1 MNRTILALLFL
12 LAVQVLL
19 AGVLAW
25 SGKNELDERQQLL
38 PAGRELQVDE
48 IRIADAADSEVVLR
62 QVHGQW
68 LLPELQNLPAS
79 QQRVTRLLE
88 TLARQPHGFPVANSA
103 AARQRYR
110 VTSYQFHRRLG
121 FYHGQELLETVYLG
135 RSPAYRQVYA
145 RNSRSNDI
153 YSLRY
158 SNHDAPAT
166 ANAWLDRNLLQ
177 VAAPS
182 RMEIAG
188 LRLER
193 SNDQQWRTRDGHR
206 ADGKAVERLLKLL
219 RELKVTGLAD
229 EDMQRSLAEDGAA
242 QRIIRLRQ
250 GGQDRVLE
258 LLVLEGQFYAK
269 DARYPLFFIVDPRQY
284 LALLQFDR
292 QRLTGASAAQV
303 APSKSIE
310 ETGN

>member
-12 LAVQVLL
+12 LAVQAGL
-19 AGVLAW
+19 AGLLSW
-25 SGKNELDERQQLL
+25 TGNSEFEERQQLL

-48 IRIADAADSEVVLR
+48 IRIADATDSEVVLR
-62 QVHGQW
+62 QVQGQW

-79 QQRVTRLLE
+79 QQRVSRLLE
-88 TLARQPHGFPVANSA
+88 TLARQPHGFPVADSA

-121 FYHGQELLETVYLG
+121 FYHGPELLETIYLG

-145 RNSRSNDI
+145 RNSRDNDI

-166 ANAWLDRNLLQ
+166 ASAWLDRDLLQ
-177 VAAPS
+177 AAAPS
-182 RMEIAG
+182 RIEIAG

-193 SNDQQWRTRDGHR
+193 GPDQLWRTGEGDSTAGQ
-206 ADGKAVERLLKLL
+206 AMEQLLKLL
-219 RELKVTGLAD
+219 RDLKITGLAD
-229 EDMQRSLAEDGAA
+229 EDMQRSLAEDGVA

-250 GGQDRVLE
+250 GGQERVLE

-269 DARYPLFFIVDPRQY
+269 DARYPLFFTVEPRQY

-292 QRLTGASAAQV
+292 QRLTGATDAPV
-303 APSKSIE
+303 APSESVDH
-310 ETGN
+310 